1 MEIISKVGLNHK
13 YISIHCIALL
23 RYFQYL
29 YVWKDFKRN
38 IKSNEQQGPLL
49 NEEDTDEE
57 LEEKYANID
66 VNFDESETE
75 EEEYVPRSGQF
86 RSKNCL
92 QIDEVLEEDLQ
103 DEFDRS
109 LPEYENIP
117 ISRGKSFIQDDLFL
131 AEPGT
136 TITKMFALHL
146 IRNNNGDNLFRY

>member
-1 MEIISKVGLNHK
+1 M
-13 YISIHCIALL
+13 
-23 RYFQYL
+23 
-29 YVWKDFKRN
+29 WKDFNRN
-38 IKSNEQQGPLL
+38 IKYNEQQVPVL

-131 AEPGT
+131 AEPGMT
-136 TITKMFALHL
+136 CLHY
-146 IRNNNGDNLFRY
+146 IQ

>member
-1 MEIISKVGLNHK
+1 MS
-13 YISIHCIALL
+13 
-23 RYFQYL
+23 YFQYL
-29 YVWKDFKRN
+29 YVWKDFNRN
-38 IKSNEQQGPLL
+38 IKYNEQQVPVL

-75 EEEYVPRSGQF
+75 EEEYVPRSEKF
-86 RSKNCL
+86 HSKNCL

-103 DEFDRS
+103 DEFDCS

-131 AEPGT
+131 AEPGMR
-136 TITKMFALHL
+136 ITHVYHYL
-146 IRNNNGDNLFRY
+146 